1 MSRDLEDQFLKVFN
15 EISDMKQGLAPDEML
30 KLYAFYKQAIAG
42 DTYSYDDEI
51 DVRSA
56 FKFNAWTQLKGMSEK
71 EAKKQYIKLA
81 ENILIVNQES
91 LS

>member
-15 EISDMKQGLAPDEML
+15 AISDMKQILAPDDML
-30 KLYAFYKQAIAG
+30 KLYAFYKQAVVG
-42 DTYSYDDEI
+42 DSDSYDDKI
-51 DVRSA
+51 DLRDA

-81 ENILIVNQES
+81 ENILIVNQEP